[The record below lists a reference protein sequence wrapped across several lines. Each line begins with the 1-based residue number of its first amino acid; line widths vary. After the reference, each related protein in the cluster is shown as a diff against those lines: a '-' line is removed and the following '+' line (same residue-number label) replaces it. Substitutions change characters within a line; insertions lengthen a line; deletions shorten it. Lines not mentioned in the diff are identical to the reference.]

1 MHNDPVI
8 VRHGQSSRSLAGRPE
23 AINDAII
30 LHNFNRNLYPVPQ

>member
-8 VRHGQSSRSLAGRPE
+8 VRHGQSSRSGRPE